1 MLAAARW
8 RVGITRRN
16 LTRALPT
23 CYPGPVGEADRIRRL
38 AARSLDADA
47 IAAKLKLRPAVVRRV
62 LGRSSKRGPQ
72 RKRGA
77 SQTLSFATSPE
88 VAAQVRAV
96 AAKRRVAVSA
106 VLDEMVRASLRV
118 GQGVVAP
125 ETAADAPEDVR
136 KLLKSYEPSELLW
149 RNADHRHLIVVAIL
163 TRGNE
168 AAKAWLWQ
176 VLSVGEVRELVRQ
189 YGGAGC
195 SEPDRVLLREQLG
208 FTTTD
213 IPARAFLG
221 MER

>member
-1 MLAAARW
+1 M
-8 RVGITRRN
+8 
-16 LTRALPT
+16 
-23 CYPGPVGEADRIRRL
+23 GEADRIRRL

-47 IAAKLKLRPAVVRRV
+47 IAAKLKLRPAIVRRV
-62 LGRSSKRGPQ
+62 LGRSSKRGSP

-88 VAAQVRAV
+88 VAAQVRAI
-96 AAKRRVAVSA
+96 AAKRCVAVSA
-106 VLDEMVRASLRV
+106 VLDEMVRAGLR
-118 GQGVVAP
+118 GTRGVVAP

-136 KLLKSYEPSELLW
+136 KLLRSYEPSELQW
-149 RNADHRHLIVVAIL
+149 RNADHRHVIVTTIL

-176 VLSVGEVRELVRQ
+176 VLPIGEVRELVRQ

-195 SEPDRVLLREQLG
+195 AEPERVLLREQLG
-208 FTTTD
+208 LTTAD